1 MIQNF
6 RMLAGVVVIA
16 ALSLGQELTVTI
28 SPNPAP
34 LGVTI
39 TVTAQAAHTGFYT
52 PLGCL
57 LSDIRIGTPTGTS
70 CAVFG
75 CTFLPSAIPLYGS
88 TSFRQA
94 TWNQTVLPSAI
105 PGGMA
110 TPGVYYFELRRQ
122 VGNAFNQP
130 YVSEFFPVTIDAP
143 ANPTPVLAP
152 LNTPN
157 FGSTFQMSLAA
168 GIPHGGELYAVAL
181 SFTSNT
187 GIPIPGAHVAL
198 DADPLF
204 SLSLSGD
211 PSFFLNFSG
220 LLDSVGS
227 PFQPIQIL
235 IPAVPGVLVV
245 PIHAQAV
252 VVGPGGALTLSNDL
266 TIHIH

>member
-1 MIQNF
+1 MIRNF
-6 RMLAGVVVIA
+6 RMLAAGVVIA

-28 SPNPAP
+28 SPNPAA
-34 LGVTI
+34 LGQPITI
-39 TVTAQAAHTGFYT
+39 TAQAAHAGFYT

-57 LSDIRIGTPTGTS
+57 LSDIHIGTPTGTS
-70 CAVFG
+70 CALFG
-75 CTFLPSAIPLYGS
+75 CTMLPSAIPLYGS
-88 TSFRQA
+88 PNFRQY
-94 TWNQTVLPSAI
+94 TWNQNVLPAVI

-110 TPGVYYFELRRQ
+110 TPGVYYFEIRRQ

-130 YVSEFFPVTIDAP
+130 YVAEFFPVTIDNL
-143 ANPTPVLAP
+143 ANPTPVLAA

-168 GIPHGGELYAVAL
+168 GIPHGGQPYAVAL

-198 DADPLF
+198 DADSLF
-204 SLSLSGD
+204 SLSLTGD

-220 LLDSVGS
+220 VLDSVGT
-227 PFQPIQIL
+227 PFQPIQIVV
-235 IPAVPGVLVV
+235 PAVPGVLVV

-252 VVGPGGALTLSNDL
+252 VVGPGGTLTLSNDL